1 LGLKKICIHI
11 NLNLLNPRALIY
23 DFNEIAGKNE
33 DESQDEIF
41 IGFVNYNSFADI
53 GLDERHISINI
64 CSRFTYLTR
73 KSKKKSLNDLQDDD

>member
-1 LGLKKICIHI
+1 M
-11 NLNLLNPRALIY
+11 IY

-33 DESQDEIF
+33 DESEDEIF
-41 IGFVNYNSFADI
+41 MGFVNYNSFADV

-73 KSKKKSLNDLQDDD
+73 KPKKKSTDDYSDEDEKE